1 MKSLRDKRRKK
12 MNSAFFEEL
21 KARGLVYQVTDEVA
35 LQKQL
40 NEESV
45 KLYIGF
51 DPTADSLH
59 IGHLLP
65 ILMLRRFQQNGHV
78 PIALVGGGTGM
89 IGDPSFKDA
98 ERSLNTLDTVKLW
111 SESIKGQLSRFIDFE
126 DEKNPA
132 ILANNYDWLGELSL
146 IDFLRDVGKNFTI
159 NYMMSKESVK
169 RRIETGISYTEFAY
183 QLLQAYDFLKLYETQ
198 GCLLQLGGSD
208 QWGNITSGIELLR
221 REREVQGFGL
231 TMPLIT
237 KADGTKFGKTEG
249 NAIWLDAEKT
259 SPYEFYQFW
268 INTDD
273 RDAIK
278 FLKYFT
284 FLSLEEIAAI
294 EAEFTA
300 APEKRSAQK
309 ALAKEVT
316 TLVHGA
322 AAYEQAVKISQA
334 LFSGEIKS
342 LTADEIK
349 QGFKDVPTYTVSS
362 EDNLNIV
369 ELLVTSKI
377 EASKRQARED
387 VQNGAIYVNGERI
400 QELTAE
406 ITDAEKIEGQFTV
419 IRRGKKKYF
428 LLKF

>member
-1 MKSLRDKRRKK
+1 

-21 KARGLVYQVTDEVA
+21 KARGLVYQVTDEEA

-98 ERSLNTLDTVKLW
+98 ERSLNTLDTVKAW

-183 QLLQAYDFLKLYETQ
+183 QLLQAYDFLKLYETE

-221 REREVQGFGL
+221 REQEVQGFGL

-249 NAIWLDAEKT
+249 NAVWLDAEKT

-273 RDAIK
+273 RDVVK
-278 FLKYFT
+278 FLKKNLQRT
-284 FLSLEEIAAI
+284 QVNVLRK
-294 EAEFTA
+294 
-300 APEKRSAQK
+300 KR
-309 ALAKEVT
+309 
-316 TLVHGA
+316 
-322 AAYEQAVKISQA
+322 
-334 LFSGEIKS
+334 
-342 LTADEIK
+342 
-349 QGFKDVPTYTVSS
+349 
-362 EDNLNIV
+362 
-369 ELLVTSKI
+369 
-377 EASKRQARED
+377 
-387 VQNGAIYVNGERI
+387 
-400 QELTAE
+400 
-406 ITDAEKIEGQFTV
+406 
-419 IRRGKKKYF
+419 
-428 LLKF
+428 

>member
-1 MKSLRDKRRKK
+1 

-21 KARGLVYQVTDEVA
+21 KARGLVYQVTDEEA

-98 ERSLNTLDTVKLW
+98 ERSLNTLDTVKAW
-111 SESIKGQLSRFIDFE
+111 SESIKGQLSHFIDFE

-183 QLLQAYDFLKLYETQ
+183 QLLQAYDFLKLYETE

-221 REREVQGFGL
+221 REQEVQGFGL

-249 NAIWLDAEKT
+249 NAVWLDAEKT

-273 RDAIK
+273 RDVVK

-284 FLSLEEIAAI
+284 FLTLDEIATI
-294 EAEFTA
+294 EEEFTA
-300 APEKRSAQK
+300 NPGQRAAQK

-316 TLVHGA
+316 TLVHGE
-322 AAYEQAVKISQA
+322 AAYHQAVKISEA
-334 LFSGEIKS
+334 LFSGDIQS
-342 LTADEIK
+342 LTAEEIK
-349 QGFKDVPTYTVSS
+349 QGFKDVPTYEVQP
-362 EDNLNIV
+362 EDQLSLV
-369 ELLVTSKI
+369 DLLVTSKI
-377 EASKRQARED
+377 EPSKRQARED
-387 VQNGAIYVNGERI
+387 VQNGAIYVNGERR
-400 QELTAE
+400 QDLAAELTE
-406 ITDAEKIEGQFTV
+406 TDKIEGQFTV

-428 LLKF
+428 LLKY